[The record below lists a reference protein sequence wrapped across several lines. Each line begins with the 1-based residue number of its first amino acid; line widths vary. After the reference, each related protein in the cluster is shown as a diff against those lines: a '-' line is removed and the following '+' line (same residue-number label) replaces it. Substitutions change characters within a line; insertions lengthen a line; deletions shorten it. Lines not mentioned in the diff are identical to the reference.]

1 MKRLLFALV
10 FALSFCT
17 APQAGENLAGNR
29 EADEMM
35 ATLINMNGKLCAKV
49 ISVRRLDVDPKK
61 FEVRCIEYRGGDG
74 TIDYIVDTGTGLVHE
89 R

>member
-1 MKRLLFALV
+1 MKSLCLFSFLLVALCSNAFA
-10 FALSFCT
+10 S
-17 APQAGENLAGNR
+17 ENLAGNR

-49 ISVRRLDVDPKK
+49 ISVRRLAVNPKV

-74 TIDYIVDTGTGLVHE
+74 TIDYIVDTNTGLVRE